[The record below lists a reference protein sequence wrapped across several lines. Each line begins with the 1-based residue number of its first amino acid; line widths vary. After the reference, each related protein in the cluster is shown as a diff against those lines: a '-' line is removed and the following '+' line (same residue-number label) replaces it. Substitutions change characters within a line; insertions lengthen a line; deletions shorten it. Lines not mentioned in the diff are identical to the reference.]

1 MPVEAIDIAVGL
13 VSDAA
18 MLPSHRHSGIGI
30 DTNNTLV
37 LRLQKR
43 KRRPTGSLLKR
54 TCQCRAVGAK
64 MCVAHRMM
72 PHLEKGVVGTKLFAY
87 TATQFLNILRKL
99 LIQLS
104 VEHATAFTLK
114 AFRAGKVTALASSGA
129 SLGQILEARDWRG
142 RAVLNY
148 VNEDVFDGAQL
159 VARELELSDC
169 E

>member
-43 KRRPTGSLLKR
+43 KRRL
-54 TCQCRAVGAK
+54 
-64 MCVAHRMM
+64 
-72 PHLEKGVVGTKLFAY
+72 
-87 TATQFLNILRKL
+87 FLNIIRKI
-99 LIQLS
+99 LIQLN

>member
-1 MPVEAIDIAVGL
+1 
-13 VSDAA
+13 
-18 MLPSHRHSGIGI
+18 
-30 DTNNTLV
+30 
-37 LRLQKR
+37 
-43 KRRPTGSLLKR
+43 
-54 TCQCRAVGAK
+54 

-72 PHLEKGVVGTKLFAY
+72 PHLAEGVVGTKLFAY

-114 AFRAGKVTALASSGA
+114 AFRAGKATALANSGA
-129 SLGQILEARDWRG
+129 PLGQILAAGEWRG